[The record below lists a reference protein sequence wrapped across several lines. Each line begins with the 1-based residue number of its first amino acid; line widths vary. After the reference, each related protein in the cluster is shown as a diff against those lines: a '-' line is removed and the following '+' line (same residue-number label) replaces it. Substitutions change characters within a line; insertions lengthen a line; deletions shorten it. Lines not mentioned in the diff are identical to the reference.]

1 MQIKVFNIRLDKE
14 NFEKDQKELNDFLE
28 TVTFKKSSVSL
39 IESKVNFWSIIIH
52 YDTKEVN
59 YIEEIENKKITTEDI
74 ILSEREKEI
83 IAYFKQWRLDKA
95 KEINL
100 PAYTI
105 LTNKTIYEIAKKN
118 PSTIEEL
125 NSISGIGEHKKDKYG
140 EDIIALLNSI

>member
-28 TVTFKKSSVSL
+28 DVTFKKSSVSL
-39 IESKVNFWSIIIH
+39 IESKINFWSIVIH
-52 YDTKEVN
+52 YETKEVN
-59 YIEEIENKKITTEDI
+59 YIDEIENKTTTEDL

-83 IAYFKQWRLDKA
+83 IAYFKQWRLDKSR
-95 KEINL
+95 EVNL

-125 NSISGIGEHKKDKYG
+125 DNITGIGEHKRNKYG

>member
-1 MQIKVFNIRLDKE
+1 MQIKIFNIRLDKE
-14 NFEKDQKELNDFLE
+14 NFDKDQKELNDFLN

-39 IESKVNFWSIIIH
+39 IESKINYWSIIIH
-52 YDTKEVN
+52 YEVKEVN
-59 YIEEIENKKITTEDI
+59 YIDEIEKQTTTEDL

-83 IAYFKQWRLDKA
+83 IAYFKQWRLDKS

-118 PSTIEEL
+118 PLSIDDL
-125 NSISGIGEHKKDKYG
+125 DHISGIGELKKSKYG

>member
-1 MQIKVFNIRLDKE
+1 MQIRVFNIRLDKE

-39 IESKVNFWSIIIH
+39 IESKVNYWSILIH
-52 YDTKEVN
+52 YEIIEPN
-59 YIEEIENKKITTEDI
+59 YIDELENKTTIEDL
-74 ILSEREKEI
+74 ILTEREKEI
-83 IAYFKQWRLDKA
+83 IAYFKQWRLDKS

-118 PSTIEEL
+118 PSTIDEL
-125 NSISGIGEHKKDKYG
+125 ENISGIGEHKKNKYG

>member
-39 IESKVNFWSIIIH
+39 IENKVNFWSIIIH
-52 YDTKEVN
+52 YDTKEIN
-59 YIEEIENKKITTEDI
+59 YIEEIENKKITTEDL

-83 IAYFKQWRLDKA
+83 IAYFKQWRLDKS

-125 NSISGIGEHKKDKYG
+125 DNISGIGEHKKNKYG